1 MTFYRKK
8 YGWQLVRQLL
18 GGVLLSMM
26 VMMVA
31 TGMAW
36 ADAAEE
42 AYQEGARLAKTG
54 VLKQA
59 LDEFDK
65 AIRLKPTYA
74 EAYSARGTIRN
85 ALVQNERAIQD
96 FDEAIRLNPRYA
108 MAYYNRANVYMDT
121 GQMDKALKDYSET
134 LVLEPTNAEA
144 LYNRGLVHVLLAH
157 GEAAADAR
165 AYLELKGWKDERA
178 LYVVLIGYLG
188 YRHGKKDGEARN
200 LLTEAKEKGN
210 TSVWPY
216 PILRYLQGE
225 LSAEAL
231 LDLAIDDDKKTEAQT
246 YAGIDLALSG
256 KPQEAAP
263 RLVWVKDYGNKGFI
277 EYILAATE
285 FNRLP
290 TPTPPPTP

>member
-1 MTFYRKK
+1 MTFAQKK
-8 YGWQLVRQLL
+8 YGWQLWRQLL
-18 GGVLLSMM
+18 GGAFLSLM
-26 VMMVA
+26 A
-31 TGMAW
+31 TTGVAW
-36 ADAAEE
+36 ADAAED

-108 MAYYNRANVYMDT
+108 MAYYNRANVYMDI
-121 GQMDKALKDYSET
+121 GQFDKALKDYSEMIA
-134 LVLEPTNAEA
+134 LEPTNAEA
-144 LYNRGLVHVLLAH
+144 LYNRSLVQLLLAR

-165 AYLELKGWKDERA
+165 SYLELKGWKDERA
-178 LYVVLIGYLG
+178 LYVVLIGYVG
-188 YRHGKKDGEARN
+188 YRHGKQDDEARK
-200 LLTEAKEKGN
+200 LLTEAKEKAN
-210 TSVWPY
+210 TGVWPY
-216 PILRYLQGE
+216 PILRYLHGE
-225 LSAEAL
+225 IEIAAL
-231 LDLAIDDDKKTEAQT
+231 LDLALDDDKKTEAQT

-256 KPQEAAP
+256 KPQEAVP
-263 RLVWVKDYGNKGFI
+263 HLVWVKDHGNKAFI

-285 FNRLP
+285 FNRMPVP
-290 TPTPPPTP
+290 TKEPTATTP

>member
-1 MTFYRKK
+1 MTFYRKR
-8 YGWQLVRQLL
+8 YWWQLLGQLL
-18 GGVLLSMM
+18 GGVLLSMT
-26 VMMVA
+26 A
-31 TGMAW
+31 STGTVW

-42 AYQEGARLAKTG
+42 AYQEGARLAKAG

-96 FDEAIRLNPRYA
+96 FNEAIRLNPRYA

-121 GQMDKALKDYSET
+121 GQFDKALKDYSEMLT
-134 LVLEPTNAEA
+134 LEPTNAEA
-144 LYNRGLVHVLLAH
+144 LYNRSLVHLLLAH
-157 GEAAADAR
+157 GEAATDAR

-178 LYVVLIGYLG
+178 LYVVLIGYVG
-188 YRHGKKDGEARN
+188 YRHGKKDEEARK
-200 LLTEAKEKGN
+200 LLTEAKEKCN
-210 TSVWPY
+210 TSGWPY

-225 LSAEAL
+225 LSGQAL
-231 LDLAIDDDKKTEAQT
+231 LDLAVDDDKKTEAQT

-263 RLVWVKDYGNKGFI
+263 RLVWVKDHGNKGFI

-290 TPTPPPTP
+290 VPTTPSTP